1 MRNIVL
7 LASAAACALLIGTAT
22 TIAADIQ
29 IPITETEPFGGGAET
44 LTVGFAGATI
54 AGVTDA
60 WKITLPGITLSS
72 LHLPQVWV
80 EKPGDSGF
88 NLLSIGTPD
97 TLGFGSEVPPASLP
111 TTPDNFCGTGAPLN
125 LGVSCFIGRDLAGN
139 SYFAAV
145 NEVKSVPEPSTWAM
159 MIIGFASLGFAA
171 YRGNRNRHDAALA

>member
-171 YRGNRNRHDAALA
+171 YRGNRNRHDATLA

>member
-139 SYFAAV
+139 SFFAAV

-171 YRGNRNRHDAALA
+171 YRANRNRHDAALA

>member
-171 YRGNRNRHDAALA
+171 YRANRNRHDATLA

>member
-171 YRGNRNRHDAALA
+171 YRANRNRHDAALA

>member
-139 SYFAAV
+139 SFFAAV

>member
-22 TIAADIQ
+22 TIAANIN
-29 IPITETEPFGGGAET
+29 IPITETEPSGGGAET

-88 NLLSIGTPD
+88 NVLSIGTPD
-97 TLGFGSEVPPASLP
+97 TLGFGSEVPPARVP
-111 TTPDNFCGTGAPLN
+111 TTPDNFCTTGAPLG
-125 LGVSCFIGRDLAGN
+125 LGVSCFIGKDIAGN

-145 NEVKSVPEPSTWAM
+145 NEVTSVPESSTWAM

-171 YRGNRNRHDAALA
+171 YRGNRNRHDATLA

>member
-7 LASAAACALLIGTAT
+7 LASAVACALLIGTAT

-171 YRGNRNRHDAALA
+171 YRANRNRHDAALA